1 MDPETAPKGGA
12 LRWLRT
18 MDRRVQTV
26 EVWVCVAA
34 LAIMIFLAFAQVFLR
49 LFQGGAIQPVGW
61 FDNITRHM
69 VLWVGML
76 GASLAT
82 AEGRHIAIE
91 VFPKLL
97 PPGGRRALGFVINL
111 AGLVLTTLLLVL
123 AVIYLEDKI
132 TGDEY
137 PMFVIEWIDLSVQ
150 RWPFLVVVPVGL
162 ALIAWRFTL
171 RAAEELLLDAESYA
185 EREAE
190 YSEDGS
196 MAVSGRLPAVEE
208 AASAA
213 PVVEEAAA
221 PARRPGR
228 DTDEIRAYTEM
239 SDDEDVNE
247 PRLRRSRGLHQAE
260 DEDDEAVLD
269 ELGDSSEEIQVRTD
283 GGDEFDDAL
292 ERAAGSAR
300 FDSSDEGSAE
310 SPGLEVTDRLPRPEL
325 PESVSLES
333 SEDLTDDEGEGGS
346 SGEDGSAGD
355 DGATRGGAE

>member
-1 MDPETAPKGGA
+1 
-12 LRWLRT
+12 
-18 MDRRVQTV
+18 
-26 EVWVCVAA
+26 
-34 LAIMIFLAFAQVFLR
+34 
-49 LFQGGAIQPVGW
+49 
-61 FDNITRHM
+61 
-69 VLWVGML
+69 
-76 GASLAT
+76 
-82 AEGRHIAIE
+82 
-91 VFPKLL
+91 
-97 PPGGRRALGFVINL
+97 
-111 AGLVLTTLLLVL
+111 
-123 AVIYLEDKI
+123 
-132 TGDEY
+132 
-137 PMFVIEWIDLSVQ
+137 
-150 RWPFLVVVPVGL
+150 
-162 ALIAWRFTL
+162 
-171 RAAEELLLDAESYA
+171 
-185 EREAE
+185 
-190 YSEDGS
+190 